1 MLGGIWY
8 RFLYTVVR
16 AAMFFWHPVFRVIGK
31 ENIPESGAYLICPN
45 HRGMADPIWIILAM
59 NPGHIPRIM
68 AKKEVFRVPVLNR
81 FVTWLGA
88 FGVDRQG
95 VDIQAIKT
103 GLRCLKEGQQ
113 LMIFPEGTRVKP
125 GMRVEP
131 KRGALV
137 LANRAGC
144 PILPVYISINRK
156 PFGPITCVFGK
167 PYTPVF
173 GGKKPTDS
181 QMQMAAQ
188 ALMDQIYEMGDG
200 R

>member
-131 KRGALV
+131 KRGALM
-137 LANRAGC
+137 LANRVGPLPACLGSHIHL
-144 PILPVYISINRK
+144 ILEVQSLLTVRCK
-156 PFGPITCVFGK
+156 W
-167 PYTPVF
+167 
-173 GGKKPTDS
+173 
-181 QMQMAAQ
+181 
-188 ALMDQIYEMGDG
+188 
-200 R
+200 RHRR